1 MRILR
6 TPEDVAELRTAL
18 AVRAASGWAV
28 WDGPERVSGL
38 GPEGFD
44 VVPAHDGAL
53 ARTAD
58 GSRLWR
64 VVAWDERRGA
74 IRLKVRG
81 AFGLVTRTLR
91 IGGEPSAVHAGDWF
105 EEAAGRT
112 LALRFGGE
120 CGSLRVVGQRLSGS
134 VRTHGGR
141 QASVIGIGPDAS
153 ERLVDDAL
161 SAGLVARRRLER
173 SSRSAVEL
181 LVLSTAPAIRTV
193 AERLVWLA
201 PYARVRLVDVTEP
214 LVDVRPHDQG
224 SLVPGGRAFWPNP
237 AKAELKAERTR
248 SPSKRKR
255 RTPERDLA
263 AVVRARLDVV
273 DPSID
278 PSLVYEQVPARRR
291 GADGYIDMLCVTR
304 RGRLVVIEL
313 KATDFKPE
321 HLGQLGF
328 YLTAV
333 DVQMKAPEDAP
344 TIGLLLCKSKNKVVA
359 EYALR
364 NVNKPLGVADYQLVE
379 SLPPE
384 LQTSLPSIEQ
394 IEREL
399 GGAAGSNHSD
409 DSAADDEES

>member
-1 MRILR
+1 MRILK
-6 TPEDVAELRTAL
+6 TPEDVAELRAAL

-44 VVPAHDGAL
+44 VVPVHDGAL

-64 VVAWDERRGA
+64 VVSWDERRGA

-141 QASVIGIGPDAS
+141 QAAVIGIGPDAS

-161 SAGLVARRRLER
+161 SAGLVARRRIER
-173 SSRSAVEL
+173 SSRSVAEL
-181 LVLSTAPAIRTV
+181 LVMSTAPAIRTV

-201 PYARVRLVDVTEP
+201 DHARVRLIDITEP

-224 SLVPGGRAFWPNP
+224 TLVPGGRAFWPNP

-248 SPSKRKR
+248 SRSTRKR

-263 AVVRARLDVV
+263 AVVRARLDIV

-278 PSLVYEQVPARRR
+278 PSVVYEQVPARRR

-313 KATDFKPE
+313 KAT
-321 HLGQLGF
+321 
-328 YLTAV
+328 
-333 DVQMKAPEDAP
+333 EDRALP
-344 TIGLLLCKSKNKVVA
+344 LQGLSYWSRVRWHHARGEISRRGYFPGIALDPRPPLLLLVA
-359 EYALR
+359 PRLAMHASVRIVLELLSRDVDCEAIALTTR
-364 NVNKPLGVADYQLVE
+364 WRRSFGIL
-379 SLPPE
+379 
-384 LQTSLPSIEQ
+384 
-394 IEREL
+394 ERIRVT
-399 GGAAGSNHSD
+399 
-409 DSAADDEES
+409 

>member
-6 TPEDVAELRTAL
+6 TLEDVAELRAAL

-28 WDGPERVSGL
+28 WDGPERISGI

-44 VVPAHDGAL
+44 VVPVHDGAL

-64 VVAWDERRGA
+64 VVAWEERRGA

-81 AFGLVTRTLR
+81 AFGFITRSLR
-91 IGGEPSAVHAGDWF
+91 IGEEPSAVHAGDWF

-112 LALRFGGE
+112 IAMRFGNE
-120 CGSLRVVGQRLSGS
+120 SGSLRVVGQRLSGS
-134 VRTHGGR
+134 VRTRGGR
-141 QASVIGIGPDAS
+141 QATVIGIGPDAS

-173 SSRSAVEL
+173 SSRYVAEL
-181 LVLSTAPAIRTV
+181 LVLSTAPAIRIV
-193 AERLVWLA
+193 AERLVWMA
-201 PYARVRLVDVTEP
+201 PYARVRLIDVTEP

-224 SLVPGGRAFWPNP
+224 TLVPGGRAFWPNP
-237 AKAELKAERTR
+237 ARAELKAERTR
-248 SPSKRKR
+248 GRSKRKR

-278 PSLVYEQVPARRR
+278 PTVVYEQVPARRR
-291 GADGYIDMLCVTR
+291 GADGYIDMLCVTQ

-313 KATDFKPE
+313 KAT
-321 HLGQLGF
+321 
-328 YLTAV
+328 
-333 DVQMKAPEDAP
+333 EDRALP
-344 TIGLLLCKSKNKVVA
+344 LQGLSYWSRVRWHHARGEISRRGYFPGIALDPRPPLLLLVAPRLAMHASVRIVLELFSRDVDCEAIALTTRWRKSFSV
-359 EYALR
+359 L
-364 NVNKPLGVADYQLVE
+364 
-379 SLPPE
+379 
-384 LQTSLPSIEQ
+384 
-394 IEREL
+394 ERVRVR
-399 GGAAGSNHSD
+399 
-409 DSAADDEES
+409 